1 MRYRL
6 GDLTVKEWNSW
17 DRVPRMPQ
25 VFIAAAGAVGVS
37 TATLFT
43 VAGTAVS
50 ASTIVGYLAYTAV
63 TSWALNA
70 LTPKPDFGAGTS
82 AGVLVNSRSAAAP
95 QDFVYGEVRKGG
107 VVTYYESSGTSNKYL
122 HQIIVLAGHEVN
134 SIGDIYIND
143 DIVTINASG
152 YVTSQSW
159 NSKIFIR
166 KFTGGSSQ
174 NVKSTLDNIANF
186 NGPSLPANFRGD
198 GIACLYVR
206 YEYNQDAFPN
216 GVPTITAKVQGK
228 KVYDPRNSTTAYSNN
243 AALCIRDFI
252 TSSYGLADDSI
263 DDTSFSA
270 AANECDE
277 DVSLSGG
284 GTENRY
290 TINGIV
296 KSDRSV
302 GDALQDLTTACAGTL
317 FWGCGAWKLK
327 VGVYTDPVNAN
338 DPLTLDDL
346 RGPITLDT
354 KVTMRD
360 NFNTVSGTFVD
371 EDQGYITVDYPQIVG
386 TSFVAEDAGESV
398 VLDLS
403 LPYTTSSPMAQR
415 LAKLT
420 LFRGREQMTL
430 NADFGMK
437 AFEYEVGDII
447 EFSNERFFGEVNPV
461 KEFEVIGWRLAGDQE
476 GGDLRINLTLRET
489 SEDAFDWNAEES
501 AIIANNTTLDD
512 GFDTQTPTLNSPV
525 VTTDVMEDGTT
536 VPSIT
541 FGWSVDNPELVSY
554 YEFQFKTTGASDYNS
569 RIVYDGEY
577 TLSPAISNTSYNYR
591 VRTFNALGRK
601 SAFVSAVSPVSTG
614 NDATTPN
621 APTSPSAAAGY
632 QAITLTWTAPTTNTD
647 SSTLKDLFQYKI
659 YRGTSTNP
667 TTLVGRVSGE
677 IFTDSGL
684 ADGTEYYYRIKAV
697 DFTGNESD
705 FSDNASATTNDALI
719 VPEYA
724 EIQVADPYVI
734 SANAGTDIYLSNMA
748 GGAGDFWFI
757 RNAQTGTLTAT
768 FSNNQTVSFNK
779 NIISQ
784 GTLVGGGTYIVDIV
798 AIERPTEGSN
808 TDQELAA
815 LDTLK
820 VGSLLYY
827 EADEAYQ
834 DYANEGITWRI
845 TEVFDKQVYSASK
858 SYYFFRVTRVSGQ
871 STVIA
876 NANTETAHFIT
887 NYQLKGADGTSGDR
901 GAGRWNIG
909 VSSVTAGSFSTG
921 TTYWITTVGT
931 TDFTAIGATAN
942 TVGLSF
948 TATGAGSGT
957 GTATPLPTTSSGANT
972 DFVAAIGTPV
982 DLDQAWFYAGTQAS
996 PVAQKV
1002 WIYDAG
1008 TSTWSE
1014 QTEVIDGNLL
1024 VTGSINA
1031 SKIAISD
1038 ESASSRIE
1046 IAENKILI
1054 YDAGTLRVKLG
1065 DLS

>member
-1 MRYRL
+1 MKYKL

-17 DRVPRMPQ
+17 DRVPRDP
-25 VFIAAAGAVGVS
+25 VTVGAAILGANVGTTVIAFGITGQA
-37 TATLFT
+37 
-43 VAGTAVS
+43 
-50 ASTIVGYLAYTAV
+50 IVGYLVTTAI
-63 TSWALNA
+63 TSWALSA

-82 AGVLVNSRSAAAP
+82 SGVLVNAKDAAAA
-95 QDFVYGEVRKGG
+95 QEFVYGEIRKGG
-107 VVTYYESSGTSNKYL
+107 VITYYESSGTDNKYL

-134 SIGDIYIND
+134 SIGDIYVND
-143 DIVTINASG
+143 EVATLDGSG

-174 NVKSTLDNIANF
+174 NVKSTLDGIADF
-186 NGPSLPANFRGD
+186 DGPSLPANFRGD

-216 GVPTITAKVQGK
+216 GVPMITAKVQGK

-277 DVSLSGG
+277 DVTLSGS

-290 TINGIV
+290 TINGVI
-296 KSDRSV
+296 RSNRNT
-302 GDALQDLTTACAGTL
+302 GDVLQDLTTACAGTL

-360 NFNTVSGTFVD
+360 NFNAVSGTFVD
-371 EDQGYITVDYPQIVG
+371 EDQDYITVDYPQVVG

-398 VLDLS
+398 VLDLP

-430 NADFGMK
+430 NADFGLK

-447 EFSNERFFGEVNPV
+447 EFSNERYFGTANPV
-461 KEFEVIGWRLAGDQE
+461 KEFEVVGWRLAADQDA
-476 GGDLRINLTLRET
+476 GDLRINLTLRET
-489 SEDAFDWNAEES
+489 SSDAFNWNAEES

-512 GFDTQTPTLNSPV
+512 GFDTQTPTLNDPV

-541 FGWSVDNPELVSY
+541 FSWSVDNPELVSY

-601 SAFVSAVSPVSTG
+601 SAFISAVSPVSTG
-614 NDATTPN
+614 NDDTTPN

-632 QAITLTWTAPTTNTD
+632 QAITLTWTAPTANTD

-697 DFTGNESD
+697 DFTGNESAY
-705 FSDNASATTNDALI
+705 SDNASATTNDALI

-724 EIQVADPYVI
+724 EIQVADPYVVTT
-734 SANAGTDIYLSNMA
+734 NADTDIFYALNMS

-757 RNAQTGTLTAT
+757 RNAETGTLTPT
-768 FSNNQTVSFNK
+768 FSNNDRVSFNK

-784 GTLVGGGTYIVDIV
+784 STQVGGGTYIVDIV
-798 AIERPTEGSN
+798 AIERPTEASN

-827 EADEAYQ
+827 AADAGYE
-834 DYANEGITWRI
+834 DGSFTEGITWRI

-858 SYYFFRVTRVSGQ
+858 SYYFFRVTRVSG
-871 STVIA
+871 SATVIA
-876 NANTETAHFIT
+876 NANAETAHFTT
-887 NYQLKGADGTSGDR
+887 NYQLKGADGASGDR

-909 VSSVTAGSFSTG
+909 VSAVTAGSFSTG

-931 TDFTAIGATAN
+931 TDFTAIGATSN

-972 DFVAAIGTPV
+972 DFTAAIGTPV

-1002 WIYDAG
+1002 WIYDAD
-1008 TSTWSE
+1008 TSAWSE

-1038 ESASSRIE
+1038 ESLNDRVE
-1046 IAENKILI
+1046 IASNKILV
-1054 YDAGTLRVKLG
+1054 YNGGVLRVKIG

>member
-1 MRYRL
+1 MKYRL

-17 DRVPRMPQ
+17 DRVPRDPVSIGVALGASSTTLFGGAM
-25 VFIAAAGAVGVS
+25 VFGIS
-37 TATLFT
+37 TAG
-43 VAGTAVS
+43 V
-50 ASTIVGYLAYTAV
+50 VGYLVTTAV
-63 TSWALNA
+63 TSWALSA
-70 LTPKPDFGAGTS
+70 LTPKPDFGAATS
-82 AGVLVNSRSAAAP
+82 SGILVNAKDAAAP
-95 QDFVYGEVRKGG
+95 QDFVYGEIRKGG
-107 VVTYYESSGTSNKYL
+107 VVTYYESSGTNNKYL

-143 DIVTINASG
+143 DIATINASG

-174 NVKSTLDNIANF
+174 NVKSTLDGISGFA
-186 NGPSLPANFRGD
+186 GPSLPANFRGD

-216 GVPTITAKVQGK
+216 GVPMITAKVQGK

-277 DVSLSGG
+277 DVTLSGS
-284 GTENRY
+284 GTEDRY
-290 TINGIV
+290 TINGVI
-296 KSDRSV
+296 RSNRNT
-302 GDALQDLTTACAGTL
+302 GDVLQDLTTACAGTL

-371 EDQGYITVDYPQIVG
+371 EGQDYITVDYPQIVG

-398 VLDLS
+398 VLDLP
-403 LPYTTSSPMAQR
+403 LPYTTSSSMAQR

-430 NADFGMK
+430 NADFGLK

-447 EFSNERFFGEVNPV
+447 EFSNERYFGTANPV
-461 KEFEVIGWRLAGDQE
+461 KEFEVVGWRLAADQDA
-476 GGDLRINLTLRET
+476 GDLRINLTLRET
-489 SEDAFDWNAEES
+489 SADAFNWNAEES

-512 GFDTQTPTLNSPV
+512 GFDTQTPTLNTPV
-525 VTTDVMEDGTT
+525 VSTDVMEDGTT

-541 FGWSVDNPELVSY
+541 FSWSVDNSELVSY
-554 YEFQFKTTGASDYNS
+554 YEFQFKTTGATDYNS

-614 NDATTPN
+614 NDGTTPN

-632 QAITLTWTAPTTNTD
+632 QSITLTWTAPTANTD
-647 SSTLKDLFQYKI
+647 TSTLKDLFQYKI

-667 TTLVGRVSGE
+667 TTLIGRVSGE

-684 ADGTEYYYRIKAV
+684 ADGTQYYYRIKAV
-697 DFTGNESD
+697 DFTGNEST

-734 SANAGTDIYLSNMA
+734 SANANTEIFYATNMA
-748 GGAGDFWFI
+748 AGAGDFWFI
-757 RNAQTGTLTAT
+757 RNAETGTLTPT
-768 FSNNQTVSFNK
+768 FSNNDRVTFNK

-784 GTLVGGGTYIVDIV
+784 GTLVGGGSYIVDIV
-798 AIERPTEGSN
+798 AIERPTEASN

-827 EADEAYQ
+827 AADAGYE
-834 DYANEGITWRI
+834 DGSFTEGITWRI
-845 TEVFDKQVYSASK
+845 TEVFEKQVYSASK
-858 SYYFFRVTRVSGQ
+858 SYYFFRVTRVSG
-871 STVIA
+871 SATVIG

-909 VSSVTAGSFSTG
+909 VSAVTAGSFSTG
-921 TTYWITTVGT
+921 TTYWITTLGT

-1002 WIYDAG
+1002 WIYDAD
-1008 TSTWSE
+1008 TSSWSE